1 MTREYFNTLRIAF
14 IETKKDGG
22 NSFTVSITL
31 LSILL
36 KKYFSKY
43 NLINY
48 FI

>member
-14 IETKKDGG
+14 IETKDEG

-36 KKYFSKY
+36 KNISQS
-43 NLINY
+43 I
-48 FI
+48 I